1 MINLKN
7 IYTSIK
13 NRISPPKETIPRPNY
28 YTLFDEIDEETLC
41 LEFGNDILLFHN
53 DISEKLMD
61 LRRQIMNKTGFIF
74 PLTRFLHNMDL
85 QENQYVIK
93 IMGKTVYEG
102 YVIPNAKDA
111 TEEIIKN
118 LEKIILNNFDTL
130 LTNNTVENYLNHI
143 EDSNPRLVCNT
154 IRYLTLGDIKKIL
167 VEILNEGKSIKNIT
181 YIFEK
186 INENMVNHD
195 GVQYIPQNPVKI
207 ANKICHNIM

>member
-7 IYTSIK
+7 IYLSIK
-13 NRISPPKETIPRPNY
+13 NRISAPKEVVPRPNY
-28 YTLFDEIDEETLC
+28 YTLFDEIDEEILG
-41 LEFGNDILLFHN
+41 LEFGTDILSFHN
-53 DISEKLMD
+53 DISDKLMD
-61 LRRQIMNKTGFIF
+61 LRRKIMHNTGFIF
-74 PLTRFLHNMDL
+74 PLTRFLHDIDL

-93 IMGKTVYEG
+93 IMGKTVFEG

-118 LEKIILNNFDTL
+118 IEKIVLSNFDKL

-143 EDSNPRLVCNT
+143 EDLNPRLVCNT
-154 IRYLTLGDIKKIL
+154 IRFLTMGDIKKIL

-207 ANKICHNIM
+207 ANKICHGII